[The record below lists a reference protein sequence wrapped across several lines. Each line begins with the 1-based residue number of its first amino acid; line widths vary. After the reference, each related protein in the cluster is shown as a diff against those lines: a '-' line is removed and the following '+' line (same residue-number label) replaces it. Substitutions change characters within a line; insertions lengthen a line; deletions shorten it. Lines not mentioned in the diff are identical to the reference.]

1 MKKIFLILT
10 IVFLIAGVGC
20 KKGYLDVNTNPN
32 QSTSADPS
40 LVLPA
45 ALAVT
50 VANYYPGTTAVSEW
64 MGSWAVSGSYAIN
77 ASDAGTTY
85 KMTTDFGDGL
95 WQSIYDNLE
104 DYQYIQNKANATGQP
119 FLEGV
124 ARIMKAFNYQ
134 HLVDLWSDVP
144 YADAL
149 KGGASLRPAYSK
161 GQDIYDSLF
170 IEIQR
175 GITLIKGAPTTVNS
189 NSDIMF
195 GGDKDS
201 WIQFANTV
209 RLNMLLRMS
218 EMATKP
224 DFFQPNLDLTKNESA
239 GFLTKDALVNPGYV
253 NSTGKGNPFWQ
264 RFWNLTGGQ
273 VSSFGDFWA
282 PNIFAVNFYQ
292 NNKDP
297 RLGREF
303 TLVPSGPNKG
313 KFIGNLM
320 GAVSG
325 NPSNGNYSFFGPGIL
340 RGYDIAKDVNGFD
353 SAYTV
358 NPTSGSTAPA
368 VMMLAAESY
377 FLQAEAVVLGYLPG
391 DDKSLYESGVTASF
405 EYLGAQEDLK
415 KAPDSNNIV
424 RDSVRLSPDVSAT
437 RYYSQSNSNVNYS
450 SATTPLAK
458 QTIILRQKWAALNSI
473 NSLES
478 YADYRRFD
486 YLHTGTAPYT
496 GPLGNTPLTASPYYD
511 VNKIPI
517 RWKYP
522 TTEYSR
528 NPDNVS
534 KEGTIDHQVT
544 KIWWMK

>member
-10 IVFLIAGVGC
+10 IVSLMAGVGC

-45 ALAVT
+45 ALVVT
-50 VANYYPGTTAVSEW
+50 VANYYPGPTSLSEW

-77 ASDAGTTY
+77 ASDPGTTY

-104 DYQYIQNKANATGQP
+104 DYQYIQDKANANGQP

-144 YADAL
+144 YTDAL
-149 KGGASLRPAYSK
+149 RGGASLRPAYSK
-161 GQDIYDSLF
+161 GPDIYDSLF
-170 IEIQR
+170 VEIQKGIVLIKSA
-175 GITLIKGAPTTVNS
+175 GITAS
-189 NSDIMF
+189 ANSDIMF
-195 GGDKDS
+195 GGDKTS

-218 EMATKP
+218 ELTTKP
-224 DFFQPNLDLTKNESA
+224 VFFQPNVDLTKNESA
-239 GFLTKDALVNPGYV
+239 GFLTTDALVNPGYV

-282 PNIFAVNFYQ
+282 PNVFAVNYYQ
-292 NNKDP
+292 TNNDP

-303 TLVPSGPNKG
+303 TLVSSGPSAG

-320 GAVSG
+320 GAASG

-340 RGYDIAKDVNGFD
+340 RGYTILQDVNGND
-353 SAYTV
+353 SLYV
-358 NPTSGSTAPA
+358 VDPTSGSTASA
-368 VMMLAAESY
+368 VMMLASESY
-377 FLQAEAVVLGYLPG
+377 FLQAEAAVLGYIPG
-391 DDKSLYESGVTASF
+391 NAASLFAQGVTSSF
-405 EYLGAQEDLK
+405 GYLGVVGGA
-415 KAPDSNNIV
+415 ATY
-424 RDSVRLSPDVSAT
+424 LSQTGNTVVDFST
-437 RYYSQSNSNVNYS
+437 
-450 SATTPLAK
+450 ATTPLAK

-473 NSLES
+473 NSCES
-478 YADYRRFD
+478 YNDYRKFD
-486 YLHTGTAPYT
+486 YLHTGSAPYQ
-496 GPLGNTPLTASPYYD
+496 GPLGDTPLTASPYYD
-511 VNKIPI
+511 VDKIPI

-522 TTEYSR
+522 TSEYSK

-534 KEGTIDHQVT
+534 AEGTIDHQVN
-544 KIWWMK
+544 KIWWMR

>member
-50 VANYYPGTTAVSEW
+50 VANYYPGSTNVSEW
-64 MGSWAVSGSYAIN
+64 MGYWAVSGSYAIN
-77 ASDAGTTY
+77 ASDPGTTY
-85 KMTTDFGDGL
+85 KMTTDFGDGT

-104 DYQYIQNKANATGQP
+104 DYQYIQDKANATSQP

-144 YADAL
+144 YTDAL

-161 GQDIYDSLF
+161 GPDIYDSLF
-170 IEIQR
+170 IEIQK
-175 GITLIKGAPTTVNS
+175 GIDLIKSAGVTVS
-189 NSDIMF
+189 ANSDIMF
-195 GGDKDS
+195 GGDKTS
-201 WIQFANTV
+201 WIQFGNTV

-218 EMATKP
+218 EMAAKP
-224 DFFQPNLDLTKNESA
+224 DFFQPNVDLTKNESA

-282 PNIFAVNFYQ
+282 PNIFAVSYYQ
-292 NNKDP
+292 SNNDP
-297 RLGREF
+297 RLSKEF
-303 TLVPSGPNKG
+303 TRVVSGPNKG

-320 GAVSG
+320 GATSG

-340 RGYDIAKDVNGFD
+340 RGYNIQKDVNGVD
-353 SAYTV
+353 SFSV
-358 NPTSGSTAPA
+358 NPSAGSTAPA

-377 FLQAEAVVLGYLPG
+377 FLQAEAVVLGYITG
-391 DDKSLYESGVTASF
+391 NDQALYKQGIVESF
-405 EYLGAQEDLK
+405 RYLGVPGYQDAF
-415 KAPDSNNIV
+415 
-424 RDSVRLSPDVSAT
+424 DSV
-437 RYYSQSNSNVNYS
+437 YYPQGAGNPKINYS
-450 SATTPLAK
+450 LAASVLAK
-458 QTIILRQKWAALNSI
+458 QTIIIGQKWAALNGI
-473 NSLES
+473 NSFEA
-478 YADYRRFD
+478 YNDYRRFD
-486 YLHTGTAPYT
+486 YLHTGSWPYA
-496 GPLGNTPLTASPYYD
+496 GPLGNIPLTASPYFD
-511 VNKIPI
+511 VDKIPI

-522 TTEYSR
+522 TSEFSR

-534 KEGTIDHQVT
+534 AEGTIDHQTT

>member
-10 IVFLIAGVGC
+10 IVSLMAGVGC

-45 ALAVT
+45 ALVVT
-50 VANYYPGTTAVSEW
+50 VANYYPGPTSLSEW

-77 ASDAGTTY
+77 ASDPGTTY

-104 DYQYIQNKANATGQP
+104 DYQYIQDKANANGQP

-144 YADAL
+144 YTDAL

-161 GQDIYDSLF
+161 GPDIYDSLF

-175 GITLIKGAPTTVNS
+175 GISLIKSAGVTVGK

-195 GGDKDS
+195 GGDKTS

-224 DFFQPNLDLTKNESA
+224 VFFQPNVDLTKNESA
-239 GFLTKDALVNPGYV
+239 GFLTTDALVDPGYV

-282 PNIFAVNFYQ
+282 PNVFAVNYYQ
-292 NNKDP
+292 TNNDP

-303 TLVPSGPNKG
+303 TLVSSGPSAG
-313 KFIGNLM
+313 KFIGNIM

-325 NPSNGNYSFFGPGIL
+325 NPSNGNYSFFGNGIL
-340 RGYDIAKDVNGFD
+340 IGP
-353 SAYTV
+353 S
-358 NPTSGSTAPA
+358 APA
-368 VMMLAAESY
+368 VMILASESY
-377 FLQAEAVVLGYLPG
+377 FLQAEAVALGYIPG
-391 DDKSLYESGVTASF
+391 DGQALYKQGIIESF
-405 EYLGAQEDLK
+405 RYLDVPSYQSAFATYYIQGAGNLK
-415 KAPDSNNIV
+415 ID
-424 RDSVRLSPDVSAT
+424 
-437 RYYSQSNSNVNYS
+437 YST
-450 SATTPLAK
+450 ATTLLAK

-473 NSLES
+473 NSCES
-478 YADYRRFD
+478 YNDYRKFD
-486 YLHTGTAPYT
+486 YLHAGSAPYQ
-496 GPLGNTPLTASPYYD
+496 GPLGDTPLTASPYYD
-511 VNKIPI
+511 VDKIPI

-522 TTEYSR
+522 TSEYSK

-534 KEGTIDHQVT
+534 AEGAIDHQVS
-544 KIWWMK
+544 KIWWMR